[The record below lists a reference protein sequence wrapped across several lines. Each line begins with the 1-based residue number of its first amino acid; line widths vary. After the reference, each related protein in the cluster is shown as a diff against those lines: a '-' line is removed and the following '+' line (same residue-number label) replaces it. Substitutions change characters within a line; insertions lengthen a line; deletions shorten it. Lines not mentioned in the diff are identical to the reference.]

1 MKKIIFACLT
11 LSAFVFAK
19 DLKIDVCRGNNCYTY
34 TVADAKDYKY
44 SGRGVW
50 SLDLS
55 EDPSLAAQFKTWM
68 EKIFLKGVPQTLTV
82 FEYEDVGTET
92 DFDCRIKKF
101 CNLPSD

>member
-1 MKKIIFACLT
+1 MA
-11 LSAFVFAK
+11 SARCFHSCYVTDVKTSGHMVEIK
-19 DLKIDVCRGNNCYTY
+19 DS
-34 TVADAKDYKY
+34 A
-44 SGRGVW
+44 RGVW
-50 SLDLS
+50 RLDLN
-55 EDPSLAAQFKTWM
+55 EDPSLAVQFKIWM